1 VSFKLP
7 LLAAASAAA
16 VLGLAGGAHASVL
29 ANVYAGY
36 YQDTTWMYY
45 WNTSGVT
52 IDDAQ
57 IASVGGLFP
66 GESEDEYS
74 LCAGCTES
82 VNFYNGAGA
91 FAGDYDDANGVDG
104 CGSAC
109 DTVYQFQVT
118 IGGHTYFSNLFS
130 PTNNLTGNVV
140 DFTGNHFDNDTIS
153 CNMDNFCDGFALVAQ
168 VSGGAP
174 EPAAWSLMIGG
185 FGLAGAALRRRLKVA
200 A

>member
-7 LLAAASAAA
+7 LLAAAAA
-16 VLGLAGGAHASVL
+16 VSLMAGAAHASVL

-36 YQDTTWMYY
+36 YNDDTWMYY

-66 GESEDEYS
+66 GESEDEGS
-74 LCAGCTES
+74 LCPGCTES
-82 VNFYNGAGA
+82 VNFYNPTGA

-104 CGSAC
+104 CGGAC
-109 DTVYQFQVT
+109 DTVYQFQVK
-118 IGGHTYFSNLFS
+118 IGGHTYYSNMFS

-140 DFTGNHFDNDTIS
+140 DFTGNNFDADTIS
-153 CNMDNFCDGFALVAQ
+153 CNSDGCRGFALVAQ
-168 VSGGAP
+168 VAGAP

-185 FGLAGAALRRRLKVA
+185 FGLAGATLRRRLKVA

>member
-7 LLAAASAAA
+7 FLAALAAAS
-16 VLGLAGGAHASVL
+16 LMAGAAHASVL

-66 GESEDEYS
+66 GESEDEGS
-74 LCAGCTES
+74 LCPGCTES
-82 VNFYNGAGA
+82 VNFFNGSGA
-91 FAGDYDDANGVDG
+91 FAGDYDDANFADG
-104 CGSAC
+104 CGGAC
-109 DTVYQFQVT
+109 DTVYRFQVT

-130 PTNNLTGNVV
+130 PSSNLTGGPV
-140 DFTGNHFDNDTIS
+140 DFTGNLADADTIS
-153 CNMDNFCDGFALVAQ
+153 CNADHFCDGFALVAQ
-168 VSGGAP
+168 VAGAP